1 MATSNL
7 LGTSPQSIVSG
18 AAIGQ
23 YRLVKISAAN
33 TGIVTTA
40 ITDSPIGVSM
50 ISAAGAHE
58 VVPLQTMGIAKIVA
72 SDAVSIGAQVMPT
85 ASGAGKCVTT
95 AGATAKSIGIAL
107 SAAGADGDVIEVQLA
122 LPAVNGPANS

>member
-23 YRLVKISAAN
+23 YRAVKRSAAN

-40 ITDSPIGVSM
+40 ITDVPIGIAM
-50 ISAAGAHE
+50 ISAAGAGE
-58 VVPLQTMGIAKIVA
+58 VVPLQTMGIAKCVA
-72 SDAVSIGAQVMPT
+72 SDAISEGAQVMCT
-85 ASGAGKCVTT
+85 SSGAGKVVTA
-95 AGATAKSIGIAL
+95 AGATAYSIGIART
-107 SAAGADGDVIEVQLA
+107 AAGADGDVIEVQLMLA
-122 LPAVNGPANS
+122 GAGPANS